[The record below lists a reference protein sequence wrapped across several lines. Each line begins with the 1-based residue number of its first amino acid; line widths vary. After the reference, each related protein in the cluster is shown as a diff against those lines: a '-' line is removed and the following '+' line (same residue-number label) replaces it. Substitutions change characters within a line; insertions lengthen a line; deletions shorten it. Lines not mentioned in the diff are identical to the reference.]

1 MPLMSSVGRFVN
13 AANQKADQLT
23 SGLKAALCLPSII
36 GGLPD
41 LGKGLIGS
49 TVANLA
55 STLENAVGTVSNIVT
70 NTING
75 AVNSITGAVDGV
87 VQDFTNGLDNLIGS
101 INLAKGAFNEIKGQ
115 LTDVYNKVKSVK
127 GGAKA
132 KLEALAD
139 KENCNFAAA
148 TMLNCITAQAIG
160 SVSDRAAIDIAKGLK
175 PVSDFANDVASE
187 ISGVGGAIDNIVK
200 KQAGQIDKAT
210 KVVQKANI
218 F

>member
-1 MPLMSSVGRFVN
+1 MYMPLMSSVGRFVN

-23 SGLKAALCLPSII
+23 AGVKAALCLPSII

-49 TVANLA
+49 AISNLT
-55 STLENAVGTVSNIVT
+55 SVLENTVSTITNTVT

-87 VQDFTNGLDNLIGS
+87 VTSVQNAIDETLGSYRSLKELKEEGAKKLKDIGDFTL
-101 INLAKGAFNEIKGQ
+101 
-115 LTDVYNKVKSVK
+115 
-127 GGAKA
+127 
-132 KLEALAD
+132 D

-148 TMLNCITAQAIG
+148 TMLNCITAQAVG

-175 PVSDFANDVASE
+175 PISDFANDVADKVSAP
-187 ISGVGGAIDNIVK
+187 GGALDKIVK
-200 KQAGQIDKAT
+200 KQAAQVDRAT
-210 KVVQKANI
+210 KIVQKADI

>member
-13 AANQKADQLT
+13 AANEKADQLT
-23 SGLKAALCLPSII
+23 SGAKALLCLPSII

-41 LGKGLIGS
+41 LGKGLMGS
-49 TVANLA
+49 VVSNLTT
-55 STLENAVGTVSNIVT
+55 TLENAVDTVSNIVT

-75 AVNSITGAVDGV
+75 AVNSITGAIDGV

-101 INLAKGAFNEIKGQ
+101 INLVKGAFNEIKDQ
-115 LTDVYNKVKSVK
+115 LTDVYNKIKSVK
-127 GGAKA
+127 GGVRD
-132 KLEALAD
+132 KLGAIAD

-148 TMLNCITAQAIG
+148 TMLNCITAQAVG
-160 SVSDRAAIDIAKGLK
+160 AVSDRAAIDIAKGLK

-200 KQAGQIDKAT
+200 KQAAQVDRAT
-210 KVVQKANI
+210 KIVQKANL

>member
-23 SGLKAALCLPSII
+23 SGVKAALCLPSII

-49 TVANLA
+49 TISNLT
-55 STLENAVGTVSNIVT
+55 SVLENTVSTITNTVT

-75 AVNSITGAVDGV
+75 AVNSITGAIDGV
-87 VQDFTNGLDNLIGS
+87 VSSVQNAIDNVV
-101 INLAKGAFNEIKGQ
+101 GAIDQIKGFKDD
-115 LTDVYNKVKSVK
+115 LTNKVKDI
-127 GGAKA
+127 GDFT
-132 KLEALAD
+132 AD

-148 TMLNCITAQAIG
+148 TMLNCITAQAVG

-175 PVSDFANDVASE
+175 PVSDFANDVADKVSAP
-187 ISGVGGAIDNIVK
+187 GGALDKIVK
-200 KQAGQIDKAT
+200 KQAAQIDRAT
-210 KVVQKANI
+210 KIVQKADI

>member
-23 SGLKAALCLPSII
+23 SGVKAALCLPSII

-49 TVANLA
+49 AISNLT
-55 STLENAVGTVSNIVT
+55 SVLENTVSTITNTVT

-87 VQDFTNGLDNLIGS
+87 VTSVQNAIDETLGSYRSLKELKEEGAKKLKDIGDFTL
-101 INLAKGAFNEIKGQ
+101 
-115 LTDVYNKVKSVK
+115 
-127 GGAKA
+127 
-132 KLEALAD
+132 D

-148 TMLNCITAQAIG
+148 TMLNCITAQAVG

-175 PVSDFANDVASE
+175 PISDFANDVADKVSAP
-187 ISGVGGAIDNIVK
+187 GGALDKIVK
-200 KQAGQIDKAT
+200 KQAAQVDRAT
-210 KVVQKANI
+210 KIVQKADI